1 MTEEGWKE
9 LRQRFID
16 RREMLNMSQS
26 EVAQRAGMAQ
36 TTVSS
41 LEAGRT
47 GPPAHKTIIKWARAL
62 RMTARVGVV
71 LTCPEYREPYVV
83 DITPED

>member
-1 MTEEGWKE
+1 
-9 LRQRFID
+9 
-16 RREMLNMSQS
+16 MLGMSQS

-62 RMTARVGVV
+62 RMTARVGIV
-71 LTCPEYREPYVV
+71 LTCPEYAAPYVI